1 MRNID
6 TLKKARGGRLRV
18 ASVDLVLH
26 LCEALY
32 RNVGATDLLDF
43 TLIRRSSW
51 RSRG

>member
-26 LCEALY
+26 LGEALY

-43 TLIRRSSW
+43 TLIGRSSW